1 MLMQKKKQPNDDVIL
16 NTHTTTMESLTK
28 EKLDSQ
34 LN

>member
-1 MLMQKKKQPNDDVIL
+1 MQKKKQPNDDVIL
-16 NTHTTTMESLTK
+16 NTHATMESLTK